1 MVLLRPRLRCYYC
14 GGRCHV
20 KRNQEEQERRFKCE
34 HCLAVNFLDEN
45 GEIADVPPEE
55 VSDVRD
61 IIGDTDSPSGS
72 RFESSIFCP
81 TCVKNQLYFNKT
93 LSEYLPDLDH
103 PDYMKYEAAL
113 PEFKKKLEDRYPQVC
128 AACEPRVRQQLQQ
141 ATYTA
146 KSDHVRRMLAKSRQ
160 RRIANRLGWRSLI
173 ITIGG
178 LGYWMSVAGQLLWH
192 AMGALTSDRIP
203 TDELQPILCLHE
215 LAIYQACPRGC
226 AEYYGLLASH
236 TLKLGI
242 LCIWWNPQWHHK
254 LAGRDGRLTNLDTYY
269 QIQAGIIVFRF
280 ALWAA
285 LQSTG
290 VFAWLPAQF
299 SPALHG
305 IALVLIFMLTTW
317 SNFAIITIDH
327 TPLVDWTQEVGP
339 LLSEGQFVPL
349 PPTLQQQQLFSP
361 PNTQSTTSQ
370 PQHFSIGSLAP
381 ASNQQHNAWRPPTPP
396 TEDPDAMDWEPL
408 SSQFT
413 AHPRKPVV
421 KHTQPSPFHGT
432 LPALSPRGVHHARSA
447 VQPTQRE
454 ALGIPLGFFDSSSKN
469 ASQANQSLPP
479 ASFAEP
485 TFFPPQDKD
494 ALGLEKIFD
503 DVFKLRDDVA
513 ILPASGSVTSHQ
525 ADTIPAMFKTTSSAA
540 FYAQPVLPTKR
551 WSAANILAAFAL
563 PFVCASLTVW
573 LGEDFELYFDQSV
586 KLYMCFFACSMSL
599 GHLILKIISVQH
611 SSEYFVLGRTVGK
624 NFGTALSMV
633 EVVIL
638 AILCA
643 YRWQYGCESRGS
655 QGHVDPYFF
664 CGMFWQEL
672 YYFMVGGEAAA
683 DGPRLGQFAV
693 EAEVGKDHQCQSV
706 SPNPSEA
713 STIQQTG
720 FGRPRGNSLDSVAS
734 SNAISVTSATSTA
747 AGWKTPKLDARRA
760 PSIGGP
766 SPGFG
771 LGGLNLDDWSGGGGV
786 GVAGPRS
793 RTAKGRARGRY

>member
-1 MVLLRPRLRCYYC
+1 MVLLRPRLRCHYC

-55 VSDVRD
+55 AAGAQE
-61 IIGDTDSPSGS
+61 ILGDTDSPAGS
-72 RFESSIFCP
+72 RFESSIFCQ

-173 ITIGG
+173 ITLGG
-178 LGYWMSVAGQLLWH
+178 LGYWTSVAGQLLWH
-192 AMGALTSDRIP
+192 AMGALTSDRIS
-203 TDELQPILCLHE
+203 TDELQPSVCLHE
-215 LAIYQACPRGC
+215 LAVYQACPRRC

-236 TLKLGI
+236 ALELGI
-242 LCIWWNPQWHHK
+242 LCVWWNPQWHHK
-254 LAGRDGRLTNLDTYY
+254 LAGHDGRLMNLDTYY
-269 QIQAGIIVFRF
+269 QVQAGIIVFRF

-285 LQSTG
+285 LQNTG

-299 SPALHG
+299 STALHG
-305 IALVLIFMLTTW
+305 MALMLVLILTTW
-317 SNFAIITIDH
+317 ANFAIITIDH
-327 TPLVDWTQEVGP
+327 TPLVDWTQDVKP
-339 LLSEGQFVPL
+339 LLSAGQFVP
-349 PPTLQQQQLFSP
+349 PVPTSQQLFSP
-361 PNTQSTTSQ
+361 PNTQPTTSQ
-370 PQHFSIGSLAP
+370 PQHFSIGSLAD

-408 SSQFT
+408 NSQFT
-413 AHPRKPVV
+413 AQPRKPII
-421 KHTQPSPFHGT
+421 KQTQPSPFHGT
-432 LPALSPRGVHHARSA
+432 LPALNPRGVHHARSA
-447 VQPTQRE
+447 VTPARRE
-454 ALGIPLGFFDSSSKN
+454 ALGIPPGFFDSSNRN
-469 ASQANQSLPP
+469 ASQAQQTLSQS
-479 ASFAEP
+479 SFAEP

-494 ALGLEKIFD
+494 TIGLEKIFD

-513 ILPASGSVTSHQ
+513 LHPAPDSVASHQ
-525 ADTIPAMFKTTSSAA
+525 NDDIPVMFKTSYSAA
-540 FYAQPVLPTKR
+540 FSTQPVLTTRK
-551 WSAANILAAFAL
+551 WSASNILAAFAL
-563 PFVCASLTVW
+563 PFVCTSLILW
-573 LGEDFELYFDQSV
+573 LGEDFDLYFDQSL
-586 KLYMCFFACSMSL
+586 KLYMCFFACSICL
-599 GHLILKIISVQH
+599 GHLILKIVSVQH
-611 SSEYFVLGRTVGK
+611 SSEHLVFGRNVGK
-624 NFGTALSMV
+624 DFGIAISTV
-633 EVVIL
+633 EVTVF
-638 AILCA
+638 AMLCA
-643 YRWQYGCESRGS
+643 YRWWYGCDSHGSR
-655 QGHVDPYFF
+655 GHVDPLFF
-664 CGMFWQEL
+664 CGLLWQEL
-672 YYFMVGGEAAA
+672 YYFMVGGESAAN
-683 DGPRLGQFAV
+683 GTRQRQFAA
-693 EAEVGKDHQCQSV
+693 EAGVGTEYQDSTR

-734 SNAISVTSATSTA
+734 SNAMSVTSTTSTA

-793 RTAKGRARGRY
+793 RTARGRGRGR